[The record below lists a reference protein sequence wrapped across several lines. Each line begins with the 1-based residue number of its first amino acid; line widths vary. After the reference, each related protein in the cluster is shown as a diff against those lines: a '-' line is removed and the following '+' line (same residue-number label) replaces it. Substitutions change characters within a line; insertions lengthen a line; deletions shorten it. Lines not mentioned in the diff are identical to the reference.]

1 MNSFAAKERNQGFTL
16 IELLVVIAIIAI
28 LAAMLL
34 PALSKAKL
42 KAQGISCLS
51 NTRQIAI
58 GWVAYS
64 TDLGDKLP
72 LNKGLV
78 GGSVD
83 WIANQANQ
91 DDSILMDGNQSSI
104 APYLKSAR
112 VFKCPADNY
121 VSPAQSSATPAIT
134 HRVRTIAFN
143 GACTGEGGS
152 APDVKGAGPGNRA
165 YFGNGGTVGKASS
178 MSDLQTPGPS
188 AIFLTLDEHPDS
200 VNDALFMFDPGLP
213 VGSEKWRD
221 LPAALHGKAGS
232 FSFCD
237 GHSEIH
243 KWQAGPSPSAI
254 TVYPIRY
261 ISWGTSTDKDIN
273 LVKSIDYEWID
284 EHMPYRNQ

>member
-1 MNSFAAKERNQGFTL
+1 MNTSAAKEKSQGFTL

-72 LNKGLV
+72 QNKGLV
-78 GGSVD
+78 GGAVD
-83 WIANQANQ
+83 WLPAQYNQ
-91 DDSILMDGNQSSI
+91 DDSILMDANQSSI
-104 APYLKSAR
+104 APYLRSAR

-121 VSPAQSSATPAIT
+121 VSPAQSSASPAIT

-143 GACTGEGGS
+143 GAVTGEGGS

-165 YFGNGGTVGKASS
+165 YFGNGGTVGKTSS
-178 MSDLQTPGPS
+178 MADLQTPGPS
-188 AIFLTLDEHPDS
+188 SIFLTVDEHPDS
-200 VNDALFMFDPGLP
+200 VNDALFMFDPGMAS
-213 VGSEKWRD
+213 GQERWRD
-221 LPAALHGKAGS
+221 LPASFHGKAGS

-243 KWQAGPSPSAI
+243 KWANENGY
-254 TVYPIRY
+254 TVYPVRY
-261 ISWGTSTDKDIN
+261 VDWGNSAERSIN
-273 LVKSIDYEWID
+273 LGRNKDYEWMD